1 MWLVQQ
7 LSPDHNTINSF
18 RKVNEKGIR
27 NVFRQTV
34 NIAKDFELIGG
45 NLLAG
50 DSTKFRAQ
58 NSKKNNY
65 NIKKVKRHIDYIEG
79 KLAEYQALLDECEG
93 DKRKKH

>member
-1 MWLVQQ
+1 M
-7 LSPDHNTINSF
+7 
-18 RKVNEKGIR
+18 
-27 NVFRQTV
+27 

-45 NLLAG
+45 KLLAG

-65 NIKKVKRHIDYIEG
+65 NIKKVKRHIEYIET

-93 DKRKKH
+93 GQKKKS